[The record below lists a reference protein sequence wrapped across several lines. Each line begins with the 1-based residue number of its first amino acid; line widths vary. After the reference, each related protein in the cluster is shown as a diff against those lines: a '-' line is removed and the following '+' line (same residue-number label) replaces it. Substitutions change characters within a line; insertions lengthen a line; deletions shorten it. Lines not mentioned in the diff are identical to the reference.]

1 MESSFLEGNELITSS
16 VKAQQVV
23 KGFIQLQSINLFSG
37 TGIQTELKIFMPRL
51 NGKDFDYASFASD
64 LRSILDGFVL
74 NKKTIKKYIEE
85 ENYMELSLQAR
96 NKFRDVYVNNGEL
109 GELILYTFLEG
120 NLRAPK
126 ILSKMSL
133 KTSNNM
139 FVNGAD
145 GVHLLKISE
154 SNYHLIFGEAK
165 MYAVFLD
172 GFKAACKSLK
182 EFIGNSRM
190 FELNLIDSQLENE
203 ILDQNDVELISK
215 IIYPSKSQNIY
226 TVVDSYSVFVGF
238 QIDIPDEKL
247 YLSDEEYNLWIKDE
261 IEVEIK
267 KASAKMEDAI
277 KKYSLIGKNFYLYV
291 MPFIK
296 IDETRKNILKEVVE

>member
-23 KGFIQLQSINLFSG
+23 EGFIQLQSINLFSG

-64 LRSILDGFVL
+64 LRSILDSFVL
-74 NKKTIKKYIEE
+74 NKKTIKKYVEE

-182 EFIGNSRM
+182 EFIENSRV
-190 FELNLIDSQLENE
+190 F
-203 ILDQNDVELISK
+203 QNDVDLISK
-215 IIYPSKSQNIY
+215 IIYPSKNKNIY
-226 TVVDSYSVFVGF
+226 TVVHAYSVFVGF
-238 QIDIPDEKL
+238 QIDIPDKKL

-261 IEVEIK
+261 IKIEIK

-296 IDETRKNILKEVVE
+296 IDETRKNILKGVVE

>member
-1 MESSFLEGNELITSS
+1 MESSFLEENELITSS

-23 KGFIQLQSINLFSG
+23 EGFIQLQSINLFSG

-51 NGKDFDYASFASD
+51 NGKDFDYDSFASD
-64 LRSILDGFVL
+64 LRSILDSFVL
-74 NKKTIKKYIEE
+74 NKKTIKKYVEE

-96 NKFRDVYVNNGEL
+96 NKFRDVYVNKGEL

-120 NLRAPK
+120 NLQAPK

-133 KTSNNM
+133 KTSSNM

-154 SNYHLIFGEAK
+154 NNYHLIYGESK
-165 MYAVFLD
+165 MYTIFLD
-172 GFKAACKSLK
+172 GFKEACKSLK
-182 EFIGNSRM
+182 EFIEQKRM

-203 ILDQNDVELISK
+203 ILDSDDAKLISQ
-215 IIYPSKSQNIY
+215 IIYPSKNQNIH
-226 TVVDSYSVFVGF
+226 TVADAYSVFVGF
-238 QIDIPDEKL
+238 EIDIPEDCL
-247 YLSDEEYNLWIKDE
+247 YLSDNDYSLWIKNKIESE
-261 IEVEIK
+261 IGNSSSKIEN
-267 KASAKMEDAI
+267 AI
-277 KKYSLIGKNFYLYV
+277 KQHSLLGKNFYLYI

-296 IDETRKNILKEVVE
+296 INETREKILKDVVK

>member
-1 MESSFLEGNELITSS
+1 MITSS

-23 KGFIQLQSINLFSG
+23 EGFIQLQSINLFSG

-96 NKFRDVYVNNGEL
+96 NKFRDVYVNNGELGEL

-203 ILDQNDVELISK
+203 ILDQNDVDLISK

-267 KASAKMEDAI
+267 KASAKMEEAI

>member
-23 KGFIQLQSINLFSG
+23 EGFIQLQSINLFSG

-172 GFKAACKSLK
+172 GFKAACKS
-182 EFIGNSRM
+182 
-190 FELNLIDSQLENE
+190 
-203 ILDQNDVELISK
+203 
-215 IIYPSKSQNIY
+215 
-226 TVVDSYSVFVGF
+226 
-238 QIDIPDEKL
+238 
-247 YLSDEEYNLWIKDE
+247 
-261 IEVEIK
+261 
-267 KASAKMEDAI
+267 
-277 KKYSLIGKNFYLYV
+277 
-291 MPFIK
+291 
-296 IDETRKNILKEVVE
+296 